1 MKGTVADESGPQI
14 GDVIGGFRLQ
24 SRLGEGGMGVVW
36 LAEETEGD
44 KRRAALKV
52 LPSELAE
59 NEELRERFLR
69 EGKYATRVKHPN
81 IGEVYG
87 AGEQDGVLW
96 LAMRYLEGTD
106 LATVLRRGGPLQPR
120 RALAIVGQVAAA
132 LDEADKAGLL
142 HRDIKP
148 ANIMLASG
156 NGDAGLIE
164 QAFVID
170 FGLGKAPQT
179 DEQGLTKPGQFVGTI
194 DYTAPELITQAETLT
209 GKVDQYS
216 LGCVLYEML
225 TGEVPFPKK
234 RDVEV
239 IMAHVGEPP
248 PKATEKREG
257 LPPEIDDVIAKAMA
271 KEPENRYANCTE
283 MFEAATGA
291 LRSVADKELA
301 STGATPE
308 GADTVWL
315 MFETGEQ
322 KGKPVPVTGDSFVI
336 GRDESADL
344 QIIDT
349 RISRRHASLKV
360 LPGGNAELHD
370 LDSANGTLVN
380 GAPVKAAVLTGGE
393 KIRLG
398 DAELT
403 FYPVDPIRAKTTV
416 GLTAK
421 PRLSQIVAKR
431 GQSAIQRLRIE
442 KKLRNLTIAAGA
454 ALAAV
459 LILGVLLL
467 TGVIGGNGP
476 DTSAV
481 VAKVTPSTVLITSD
495 RGETG
500 SGWVLDAGAGHVVTN
515 GHVINGGTSFQVGVK
530 KSRRNAS
537 VVGVA
542 PCEDLA
548 VLKVTP
554 TTGLVT
560 LPLGKQG
567 DVKEGDNVVAMG
579 YPQNASLG
587 ASLTATTGVVSVA
600 RTQYRE
606 TAPDV
611 PQYPNV
617 IQIDAAINPGNSGGP
632 LVNLDSRLI
641 GVNSAVVTER
651 GGRAIQGQNYA
662 IGVER
667 VKQTVDY
674 LRTGKSLGW
683 VGINFGYPT
692 TEELQAEKGSGLK
705 VLGTVKGSP
714 AAKAGLKTGDY
725 IAGVNGNQI
734 QNTLAS
740 YCSAAAGLQSGQ
752 AATLTVLDA
761 ASGKTRQVE
770 LKVP

>member
-1 MKGTVADESGPQI
+1 VAEESGLQI
-14 GDVIGGFRLQ
+14 GDVIGGFKLQ

-36 LAEETEGD
+36 LAEETEGE

-52 LPSELAE
+52 LPTDLAQ

-81 IGEVYG
+81 IGEVYA
-87 AGEQDGVLW
+87 AGEQDGLLW

-106 LATVLRRGGPLQPR
+106 LATILRRGGALQPR
-120 RALAIVGQVAAA
+120 RALSIVGQVAAA

-156 NGDAGLIE
+156 NGEGSLIE
-164 QAFVID
+164 QAYVID

-209 GKVDQYS
+209 GRVDQYS

-239 IMAHVGEPP
+239 IMAHVSEPP
-248 PKATEKREG
+248 PKASEKREG
-257 LPPEIDDVIAKAMA
+257 LPPAIDDVIAKAMA
-271 KEPENRYANCTE
+271 KEPDERYASCTE
-283 MFEAATGA
+283 MFEAATAA
-291 LRSVADKELA
+291 LRSVADEELESA
-301 STGATPE
+301 KPE

-315 MFETGEQ
+315 MPETGEQ
-322 KGKPVPVTGDSFVI
+322 KGKPVPVAGERFVI
-336 GRDESADL
+336 GRDETADL

-349 RISRRHASLKV
+349 RMSRKHASLKV
-360 LPGGNAELHD
+360 LPGGNAELRD

-398 DAELT
+398 DSELT

-454 ALAAV
+454 AILAVVV
-459 LILGVLLL
+459 LGALLA
-467 TGVIGGNGP
+467 TGIIGGGGP

-481 VAKVTPSTVLITSD
+481 VAKAGPSTVLVTTD
-495 RGETG
+495 RGPTG
-500 SGWVLDAGAGHVVTN
+500 SGWTLDAGKGLVVTN
-515 GHVINGGTSFQVGVK
+515 AHVVNDGTSFKVGVQK
-530 KSRRNAS
+530 QQRAAT
-537 VVGVA
+537 VVAVA

-548 VLKVTP
+548 VLEVTP
-554 TTGLVT
+554 NTGLRT
-560 LPLGKQG
+560 LPLGRQS
-567 DVKEGDNVVAMG
+567 DIKEGDTVVALG
-579 YPQNASLG
+579 YPQSASLD
-587 ASLTATTGVVSVA
+587 ARLTATTGVVSVA
-600 RTQYRE
+600 KTTYRE

-611 PQYPNV
+611 PQYANV
-617 IQIDAAINPGNSGGP
+617 VQIDAAINPGNSGGP

-662 IGVER
+662 IGVDR
-667 VKQTVDY
+667 VRQTVDY

-692 TEELQAEKGSGLK
+692 TQELQAEGGSGLK
-705 VLGTVKGSP
+705 YLGAVKGSP
-714 AAKAGLKTGDY
+714 AADAGIETGEY
-725 IAGVNGNQI
+725 IAGVNGTQV
-734 QNTLAS
+734 QNTIAS
-740 YCSAAAGLQSGQ
+740 WCNAAGALQSGQ
-752 AATLTVLDA
+752 TATLTVLNP
-761 ASGKTRQVE
+761 ASGRTRQVE